1 MRPATCPFS
10 QFSNQIV
17 NFYTFESKRDQIGEG
32 AYGVVYKARSI
43 TNPNKFVA
51 IKQMK
56 STREGV
62 GIPQDA
68 YREIKVCVRRLRA
81 PRIAS
86 QDPVSDSQGAEP
98 REPGEAGGRVHA
110 ARQGRGRPGV

>member
-1 MRPATCPFS
+1 MKPASSPFT

-32 AYGVVYKARSI
+32 AYGVVYKARS
-43 TNPNKFVA
+43 NKDPSKYVA

-68 YREIKVCVRRLRA
+68 YREIKVRVLTQ
-81 PRIAS
+81 AS
-86 QDPVSDSQGAEP
+86 AALFTWSAHADSEGAQP
-98 REPGEAGGRVHA
+98 REPGQAGRRVHA
-110 ARQGRGRPGV
+110 S